1 MVSIII
7 PVFNEKNY
15 IKDCMKSVLS
25 FDLQNEIKEIFLID
39 GGSNDGTIDI
49 ILNFKLSDPRI
60 HYLKNK
66 KKYQSFAL
74 NKGIKFSKGKYIMRL
89 DAHSIYP
96 KNYLERCLSVI
107 QSTDA
112 DNVGGVFISKLKTK
126 TYQEKIVQAIT
137 THKFGVGNSNFR
149 IKHSSGYARTV
160 PFGFFKREVFDE
172 IGLFNENLIRNQD
185 FELNSRMI
193 KNGLKIWLDS
203 SIKVYYYN
211 QTSFFNF
218 LRKQFL
224 WEGKYNIYMLKV
236 APYAFSL
243 RHVTTGVYAMA
254 TIFFIF
260 LLQFSNIPLLVL
272 VFSYSILAF
281 ISSISQSIKYKN
293 LSFIFVLPFCF
304 FLFHFLH
311 GLSQIIEL
319 IKISKEKI
327 INQNKARH

>member
-1 MVSIII
+1 
-7 PVFNEKNY
+7 
-15 IKDCMKSVLS
+15 
-25 FDLQNEIKEIFLID
+25 
-39 GGSNDGTIDI
+39 
-49 ILNFKLSDPRI
+49 
-60 HYLKNK
+60 
-66 KKYQSFAL
+66 
-74 NKGIKFSKGKYIMRL
+74 MRL

-107 QSTDA
+107 RSTDA
-112 DNVGGVFISKLKTK
+112 DNVGGVFISKLKTD
-126 TYQEKIVQAIT
+126 TYQERIVQAIT

-149 IKHSSGYARTV
+149 IKHFQWICKNSS
-160 PFGFFKREVFDE
+160 FWFFKREVFDE

-243 RHVTTGVYAMA
+243 RHVITGVYAMA
-254 TIFFIF
+254 TIFYFSFTIF
-260 LLQFSNIPLLVL
+260 KYSPIGFSI
-272 VFSYSILAF
+272 
-281 ISSISQSIKYKN
+281 
-293 LSFIFVLPFCF
+293 
-304 FLFHFLH
+304 
-311 GLSQIIEL
+311 
-319 IKISKEKI
+319 
-327 INQNKARH
+327 